1 MILVLASFLMI
12 IDHMIV
18 DLPEPLNYRLF
29 IAGILATC
37 HLTVELVHNLVT
49 ITEVVLNG
57 SSTWLIV
64 KHIEHLA
71 KIHWSSVGS
80 TVPDQPEHDTVRV
93 VLQLDV
99 LIHPYLT

>member
-18 DLPEPLNYRLF
+18 DLPEPLDYRLF

-37 HLTVELVHNLVT
+37 HLTIELVHNLIT
-49 ITEVVLNG
+49 ITEIVLNS
-57 SSTWLIV
+57 SSTRLVV
-64 KHIEHLA
+64 KHVEHLA
-71 KIHWSSVGS
+71 KIHWCSIWSAVS
-80 TVPDQPEHDTVRV
+80 DQPEHDTIRV

-99 LIHPYLT
+99 LVHPYLT